1 MKKIINILVLVFI
14 ILLTF
19 GCDKSKD
26 IKILLENE
34 EIEIKVN
41 QEVDFKKYF
50 EVYVANSKV
59 VVVDEYLTSNVDI
72 TKPGDY
78 EVTLTF
84 TLTFENVSKTLK
96 VKVINKQIE
105 ILLSEDEIN
114 VYVNSNFDYKK
125 YFKVLIDEQEVNLEN
140 DKNVHFESNVDIT
153 KPGDYEVTLTFEN
166 VSVLK
171 Y

>member
-14 ILLTF
+14 MLLTF

-26 IKILLENE
+26 IKILLESE

-72 TKPGDY
+72 TKP
-78 EVTLTF
+78 LIKR
-84 TLTFENVSKTLK
+84 NILK
-96 VKVINKQIE
+96 
-105 ILLSEDEIN
+105 
-114 VYVNSNFDYKK
+114 F
-125 YFKVLIDEQEVNLEN
+125 
-140 DKNVHFESNVDIT
+140 
-153 KPGDYEVTLTFEN
+153 
-166 VSVLK
+166 
-171 Y
+171 